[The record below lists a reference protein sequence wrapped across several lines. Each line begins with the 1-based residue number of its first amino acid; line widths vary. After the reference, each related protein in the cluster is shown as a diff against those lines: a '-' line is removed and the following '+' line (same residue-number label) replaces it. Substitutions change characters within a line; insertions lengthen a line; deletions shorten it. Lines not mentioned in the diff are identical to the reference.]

1 MIRGK
6 KCHRNPNA
14 VCMSIWEGV
23 KSDLQKWWRTEPA
36 AVDKGG
42 LTVGDALL
50 AFLVDKFHANEDHVG

>member
-1 MIRGK
+1 M
-6 KCHRNPNA
+6 
-14 VCMSIWEGV
+14 CMSIWEGV